1 MNKIC
6 VRHVAYLDI
15 LSKYLYM
22 FLINYLDTGTPVL
35 RRVNVAFGIPLHAY
49 TQLPGLVVTVCPA
62 RHTYL
67 SIGGRVH
74 NRHCY
79 CYWCYTHITVVGAKC
94 TSLLLVPYHRY
105 YVFVIDLISTVLKR
119 FLFSIIYI
127 ASVLKNIMLLLPKI
141 IATVFEMVFN
151 GYYINRNYII
161 VLEFLKYT
169 FIKYFEIFPLE
180 ILLKIYIYYDM
191 KSVLEKHLWILANI
205 FFKKK
210 REIF

>member
-1 MNKIC
+1 MFLNECLIYWINNTFIW
-6 VRHVAYLDI
+6 HVACFDI

-74 NRHCY
+74 NHHCY
-79 CYWCYTHITVVGAKC
+79 CYWCYTHITVTGAIR

-105 YVFVIDLISTVLKR
+105 YVFVIDIISTVFKMVFVRYYLY
-119 FLFSIIYI
+119 SECIE
-127 ASVLKNIMLLLPKI
+127 NIMLLLPK
-141 IATVFEMVFN
+141 E
-151 GYYINRNYII
+151 
-161 VLEFLKYT
+161 
-169 FIKYFEIFPLE
+169 
-180 ILLKIYIYYDM
+180 
-191 KSVLEKHLWILANI
+191 KSL
-205 FFKKK
+205 
-210 REIF
+210 